1 MKARHLVSLRDV
13 SSEDILEILDVARHL
28 KLEHRAGVRHA
39 QLAGKTLAM
48 VFQKPSLRTRVS
60 FEAGMWQ
67 LGGHAIYLGPS
78 DIKLGERETT
88 EDIAL
93 NLSRFC
99 DGIMA
104 RVFKHETVVEL
115 AKHATV
121 PVINGLCDM
130 DHPCQALADLLTV
143 WEKKRRFEGL
153 TLAFIGDGNN
163 VAHSLID
170 GCAKVG
176 MSFRIACPSGYEPNA
191 GVIAAARGL
200 GASVEI
206 THDPQ
211 EAARGAD
218 VLYTDVWISMGQEGD
233 AKAKQNEFRGFTID
247 KKLVEVANK
256 DAVILHCL
264 PAHYGEE
271 ITYEA
276 SRSPGSAIFDQAE
289 NRMHAQNA
297 VLALLLA

>member
-1 MKARHLVSLRDV
+1 MNARHLLSLRDV

-104 RVFKHETVVEL
+104 RVFKHETIVEL
-115 AKHATV
+115 AKYATV

-191 GVIAAARGL
+191 DVVAAARAL

-218 VLYTDVWISMGQEGD
+218 VVYTDVWISMGQEGD
-233 AKAKQNEFRGFTID
+233 AKSKQNAFRGFTID

-256 DAVILHCL
+256 GAVILHCL

-276 SRSPGSAIFDQAE
+276 SRSAGSAIFDQAE